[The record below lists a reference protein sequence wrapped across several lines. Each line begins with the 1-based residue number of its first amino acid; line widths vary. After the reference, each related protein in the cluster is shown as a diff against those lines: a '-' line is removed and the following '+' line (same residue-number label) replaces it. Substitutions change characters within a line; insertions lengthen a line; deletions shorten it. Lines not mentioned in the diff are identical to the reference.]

1 MIRSDGASCFRPW
14 VLTMARRS
22 AEMKI
27 ETEMTDIRGSITAD
41 TEAENA
47 TTTNAEAEIVTTTD
61 IEVEIGKMADTR
73 DIAGARILD
82 LAARDD
88 EIIHRIES
96 THQVVGEMILQSA
109 RAEVIV
115 MTHIGGAPQ
124 HILALIE
131 SAGVMMLG
139 KTAGE
144 QRSKLGNWLPC
155 SQLRPSLTV
164 IERSVWRLW
173 KAKNVLLERPMIRL
187 GSEEE
192 IEALP
197 TDCIEKH

>member
-1 MIRSDGASCFRPW
+1 MG
-14 VLTMARRS
+14 
-22 AEMKI
+22 
-27 ETEMTDIRGSITAD
+27 GSTTAD
-41 TEAENA
+41 I
-47 TTTNAEAEIVTTTD
+47 EAEIVTKAD
-61 IEVEIGKMADTR
+61 IEVEIVKMVDTR
-73 DIAGARILD
+73 DIAGAPIPD
-82 LAARDD
+82 LAARDV
-88 EIIHRIES
+88 EIIHKIES
-96 THQVVGEMILQSA
+96 THQVVGGTILQSA
-109 RAEVIV
+109 RAEAID
-115 MTHIGGAPQ
+115 MIHIGSAPQ
-124 HILALIE
+124 HILALTE

-139 KTAGE
+139 KTVGE

-173 KAKNVLLERPMIRL
+173 KAKNVLLERLMTRL